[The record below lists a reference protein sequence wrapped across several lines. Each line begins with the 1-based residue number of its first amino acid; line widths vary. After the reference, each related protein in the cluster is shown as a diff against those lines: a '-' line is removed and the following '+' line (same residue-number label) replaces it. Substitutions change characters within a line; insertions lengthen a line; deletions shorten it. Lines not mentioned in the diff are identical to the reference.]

1 MREASSRHEDV
12 LSRRKAVDVEVRRL
26 KQQAEDEVRV
36 ASVAR
41 RLSQEHPQQQPR
53 SVRQQQQQQ
62 QRKSLRQHRV
72 EFNSDSD
79 FDWEPGQADDA
90 DVVYPWE
97 RFDDRGRP
105 LPEQQQQQQ
114 PSGSG
119 SSSSNSA
126 SSVYPPEPKTPDE
139 ASVLLAQFRPVKT
152 TPEDLRRLLEA
163 RADPNIVIPTETYG
177 EMSPLE
183 KAFMALDKHVPIF
196 FYNRANLIH
205 RTVKCS
211 SQGVVARIS
220 VYSSFIYAYI
230 LGRRD
235 ARPAAGVRCHEHKKV
250 STGLDYIQGQNGV

>member
-1 MREASSRHEDV
+1 M
-12 LSRRKAVDVEVRRL
+12 
-26 KQQAEDEVRV
+26 
-36 ASVAR
+36 
-41 RLSQEHPQQQPR
+41 
-53 SVRQQQQQQ
+53 
-62 QRKSLRQHRV
+62 
-72 EFNSDSD
+72 
-79 FDWEPGQADDA
+79 
-90 DVVYPWE
+90 
-97 RFDDRGRP
+97 
-105 LPEQQQQQQ
+105 
-114 PSGSG
+114 
-119 SSSSNSA
+119 
-126 SSVYPPEPKTPDE
+126 
-139 ASVLLAQFRPVKT
+139 LLAQFRPVKT

-177 EMSPLE
+177 TRCPLE